1 MTLRGFF
8 KNMYSLF
15 VDTTNQL
22 TFGLLT
28 DKWVWK
34 DYFHS
39 SELRTSAVKIHALIF
54 EMLKK
59 HNLGMSDIGKIFFLN
74 GPGSYTGVRVSEG
87 MAQVFKWLS
96 LETYSFYHQDV
107 PVLLGYEKGAFY
119 VNAFKGE
126 VFTFEWGEDSEKN
139 SLYAIGNL
147 KDNKKINTPNKG
159 FHFFIEPTELEKD
172 LSLKNCLYTTELL
185 QEKSEILFPSVLKKE
200 LRKPPFY
207 FRPLEKEFKPSY

>member
-1 MTLRGFF
+1 MH
-8 KNMYSLF
+8 SLF

-28 DKWVWK
+28 DKWTWQ

-39 SELRTSAVKIHALIF
+39 PELRTSAVKIHALIF

-59 HNLGMSDIGKIFFLN
+59 HDLSMSDVKKVFFLN

-96 LETYSFYHQDV
+96 LETYSFYHQDI
-107 PVLLGYEKGAFY
+107 PLLLNFEKGSFY

-126 VFTFEWGEDSEKN
+126 VFTFQWEGKDEK
-139 SLYAIGNL
+139 SGLCAISNL
-147 KDNKKINTPNKG
+147 KGNESAEALDEGSK
-159 FHFFIEPTELEKD
+159 FLIEPSELEKE
-172 LSLKNCLYTTELL
+172 LSLEGCFYTTKLL
-185 QEKSEILFPSVLKKE
+185 QENPEALFPLVLDKK

>member
-1 MTLRGFF
+1 
-8 KNMYSLF
+8 MYSLF

-28 DKWVWK
+28 DKWGWQ

-59 HNLGMSDIGKIFFLN
+59 HNLSMTDVGKVFFLN

-96 LETYSFYHQDV
+96 LETYSFYHQDI
-107 PVLLGYEKGAFY
+107 PLLLDYKKGSFY

-126 VFTFEWGEDSEKN
+126 IFTFVWEGQSEKSN
-139 SLYAIGNL
+139 LYAISNL
-147 KDNKKINTPNKG
+147 KDRKNEELLKG
-159 FHFFIEPTELEKD
+159 GLSFSIEPSDLEKE
-172 LSLKNCLYTTELL
+172 LLLKDCIYTTKLL
-185 QEKSEILFPSVLKKE
+185 KDNPDKIFPLVVEKK

>member
-1 MTLRGFF
+1 MILRGFF
-8 KNMYSLF
+8 KIMHSLF

-28 DKWVWK
+28 EKWGWR

-39 SELRTSAVKIHALIF
+39 PELRTSAVKIHALIF
-54 EMLKK
+54 EMLRK
-59 HNLGMSDIGKIFFLN
+59 HGLSMSDIGKVFFLN

-96 LETYSFYHQDV
+96 LETYSFYHQDI
-107 PVLLGYEKGAFY
+107 PLLLNYEKGSFY

-126 VFTFEWGEDSEKN
+126 VFSFEWSEESKKSN
-139 SLYAIGNL
+139 LCAISNL
-147 KDNKKINTPNKG
+147 KGNINSSEGALN
-159 FHFFIEPTELEKD
+159 FFIEPSELEKE
-172 LSLKNCLYTTELL
+172 LSLKDGLYTTKLL
-185 QEKSEILFPSVLKKE
+185 KEKPEVLFPSVLEKE

>member
-1 MTLRGFF
+1 
-8 KNMYSLF
+8 MYSLF

-28 DKWVWK
+28 DKWVWQ

-39 SELRTSAVKIHALIF
+39 PELRTSAVKIHALIF

-59 HNLGMSDIGKIFFLN
+59 HGLDMSDMGKIFFLN

-87 MAQVFKWLS
+87 MAQIFKWLS

-107 PVLLGYEKGAFY
+107 PALLGHENGTFY

-126 VFTFEWGEDSEKN
+126 VFTYEWGEGNERN
-139 SLYAIGNL
+139 SLCAIGNL
-147 KDNKKINTPNKG
+147 KKKTIKPNEG

-172 LSLKNCLYTTELL
+172 LSLEDCQYTTKLL
-185 QEKSEILFPSVLKKE
+185 QEKSEALFPLVLKKE